1 MIRVS
6 ETTSNLSLL
15 RKRLQDIDA
24 ERAVLLAQIESLEK
38 LEAQYTQPG
47 LLNDVGEATAATVH
61 QHSSEREKIAL
72 FRSLFRG
79 REDVFPHRWH
89 NAKTG
94 KSGYS
99 PVCGNEW
106 VKGICEKPR
115 VKCSDCPNQRFIPVS
130 DNIVRNHLRGKN
142 PDDKWGN
149 DFIAG
154 VYPLLP
160 GDACWFLAADFD
172 KDTWKQDAVAF
183 LGTCCEHGV
192 PAALERSRSGNGG
205 HIWIFFSE
213 PVPASSA
220 RAFGSWLLTETMER
234 HPALGFESYD
244 RLFPNQNTMPLG
256 GFGNLIALPLQYK
269 SRQQGNSV
277 FVDEQFTPHPDQW
290 AFLSRLERLSL
301 AEVEAHVANA
311 ARHDRVLG
319 VRLPMTDE
327 ESATPWQMMPSRQ
340 PRKLPKDISLPASI
354 KAVLG
359 AQVFVAKENLPA
371 PLVARIL
378 RLAAFQNPEFYRA
391 QAMRMPTFDKPR
403 VIACAELFPQHI
415 GLPRGCLEDLQVL
428 LTEQGITLEI
438 EDQRHKGKPLSVKF
452 NGILYPEQK
461 DAVKA
466 LGAEDIGILAVPTA
480 FGKTVVAAQMIA
492 KRKCNTLILVHRKQL
507 LEQWRERLQTFL
519 NVETDQIGSI
529 GGGKR
534 KPTGRIDIALLQSL
548 IRKNTVDD
556 IVADYGHIIVDE
568 CHHLSAVSFEAV
580 ARAAKARYVLG
591 LSATVAR
598 KDGHHPII
606 LMQCGPVRYHVDAKD
621 QARAR
626 PFAHRL
632 IWRDT
637 AFQIPPDPSRTERLT
652 IQELYAALVQ
662 DTSRNDLITQD
673 VLRVL
678 ADGRKPL
685 ILTERKEHIAILA
698 AKLVDC
704 GVPLFQLHGGLSA
717 KERKAELARLA
728 ALPTE
733 VPRLLIATGRYIGE
747 GFDAPELDTLFLALP
762 ISWKG
767 TLAQYAGRLHRL
779 HPDKTEVR
787 VYDYRDSHIRML
799 ASMAEKRLSGY
810 RAIGYETGESSLL
823 L

>member
-1 MIRVS
+1 MS
-6 ETTSNLSLL
+6 ETASNLSLL
-15 RKRLQDIDA
+15 RKRLQDIEA
-24 ERAVLLAQIESLEK
+24 ERSILLAQIESLEK
-38 LEAQYTQPG
+38 LEAQYTPPCS
-47 LLNDVGEATAATVH
+47 LNDAKNATAAAVH
-61 QHSSEREKIAL
+61 QHSLENEKIAL

-89 NAKTG
+89 NTKTG

-106 VKGICEKPR
+106 VKGVCEKPK
-115 VKCSDCPNQRFIPVS
+115 VKCGECPNQRFTAVS
-130 DNIVRNHLRGKN
+130 DTIIRNHLRGKN
-142 PDDKWGN
+142 SDDKWGN
-149 DFIAG
+149 DFIVG

-160 GDACWFLAADFD
+160 GDTCWFLAADFD
-172 KDTWKQDAVAF
+172 KETWKQDVAAF
-183 LGTCCEHGV
+183 LATCREHGV
-192 PAALERSRSGNGG
+192 SAALERSRSGNGG

-244 RLFPNQNTMPLG
+244 RLFPNQNIMPLG

-269 SRQQGNSV
+269 PRQQGNSV
-277 FVDEQFTPHPDQW
+277 FINEQFVPYPDQW
-290 AFLSRLERLSL
+290 AFLSGLNRLSL
-301 AEVEAHVANA
+301 TEVEAHVAHA

-327 ESATPWQMMPSRQ
+327 ESATPWQMKPSRQ
-340 PRKLPKDISLPASI
+340 PKKLPENISLPKSI
-354 KAVLG
+354 TVVLG
-359 AQVFVAKENLPA
+359 AQVFVPRENLPA

-415 GLPRGCLEDLQVL
+415 GLPRGCLEDLQML
-428 LTEQGITLEI
+428 LTEQSIGLEI
-438 EDQRHKGKPLSVKF
+438 DDQRHRGKPLPVKF
-452 NGILYPEQK
+452 TGALYPEQK
-461 DAVKA
+461 AAVKA
-466 LGAEDIGILAVPTA
+466 LSAQDIGILAVPTA

-492 KRKCNTLILVHRKQL
+492 RRKRNTLILVHRRQL
-507 LEQWRERLQTFL
+507 LEQWKERLQTFL
-519 NVETDQIGSI
+519 ELDANQIGSI

-548 IRKNTVDD
+548 MRKNTVDN

-580 ARAAKARYVLG
+580 VRAAKAKYVLG

-606 LMQCGPVRYHVDAKD
+606 LMQCGPVRYHVDAKV

-637 AFQIPPDPSRTERLT
+637 TFQVPPDPSRTERLT

-662 DTSRNDLITQD
+662 DTTRNDLITQD
-673 VLRVL
+673 VRQVL

-685 ILTERKEHIAILA
+685 ILTERKEHITILA
-698 AKLVDC
+698 EKLADC
-704 GVPLFQLHGGLSA
+704 GMPLFQLHGGLSA
-717 KERKAELARLA
+717 KERKVELARLA

-733 VPRLLIATGRYIGE
+733 APRLLIATGRYIGE

-787 VYDYRDSHIRML
+787 VYDYRDGNIRML
-799 ASMAEKRLSGY
+799 ASMAEKRLVGY
-810 RAIGYETGESSLL
+810 RAIGYETGESGLFL
-823 L
+823 R